1 MSSEQSAGRSR
12 GASIALGVAMVLL
25 GLVVAAWPGIT
36 AVVLVRW
43 LGIAVILYGF
53 YELLQAV
60 TGGEGSR
67 LWAGL
72 IGVVSVVTGAILFL
86 TPIVSL
92 SSIGTVIGVVWLVQG
107 GVGLVGAIFE
117 PGRRLLRALIGLI
130 SVVAGIAVLSQPG
143 LSVIGLTWFAGLWMA
158 GAGLA
163 VALIALF
170 GGRGSRAA

>member
-1 MSSEQSAGRSR
+1 MSEQSTGRSR
-12 GASIALGVAMVLL
+12 GASIALGIAMVVL
-25 GLVVAAWPGIT
+25 GLIVAAWPGIT

-53 YELLQAV
+53 YELVQV
-60 TGGEGSR
+60 FTGGDGSR

-72 IGVVSVVTGAILFL
+72 IGVVSIITGAILFL

-107 GVGLVGAIFE
+107 VVGIIGAIAE
-117 PGRRLLRALIGLI
+117 PGQRLLRALIGVISVIAGGAVLTQPGI
-130 SVVAGIAVLSQPG
+130 SVV
-143 LSVIGLTWFAGLWMA
+143 GLTWFAGLWMA

-163 VALIALF
+163 VALFAIF
-170 GGRGSRAA
+170 GGRRSRAA